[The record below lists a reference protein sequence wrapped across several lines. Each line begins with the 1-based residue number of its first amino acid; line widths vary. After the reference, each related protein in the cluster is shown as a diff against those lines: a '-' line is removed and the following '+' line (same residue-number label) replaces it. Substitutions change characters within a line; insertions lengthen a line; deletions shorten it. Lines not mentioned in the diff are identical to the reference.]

1 MINIRYSTGIR
12 LQGILMA
19 MGDGLIRV
27 AIKGADDAAIY
38 RLIHGSWVSE
48 DCEVVT
54 IEFPK
59 SGGSDKSEE
68 IEAIFPLQ
76 AHAPAA
82 QRIM

>member
-1 MINIRYSTGIR
+1 MIYIQYATGIR

-38 RLIHGSWVSE
+38 RMIHGRWVSE

-54 IEFPK
+54 IEFPRDGEP
-59 SGGSDKSEE
+59 GGPDQ
-68 IEAIFPLQ
+68 IETIFPTQ
-76 AHAPAA
+76 THTAAA